1 MRGGAVDERMHF
13 EWESYYCCWRG
24 VAWGRAD
31 QAEAGLCG
39 DSRQAVIQAM
49 TLLTAMVLS
58 Y

>member
-1 MRGGAVDERMHF
+1 MNACVL
-13 EWESYYCCWRG
+13 S
-24 VAWGRAD
+24 GRAIIVAGGVWPGVVLIYA

-58 Y
+58 RYNY